1 MFGVSQESIL
11 GSLLFNIFLC
21 DLFFIMNDVD
31 FARYADGHA
40 PFFVGKHVNHAILKF
55 ENALKTFFKWF
66 NDNQMKANWDKC
78 HFICSFNVKTSIMIE
93 NEQISNSSCE
103 KLLVLFFE
111 RKLIFQSH
119 IGDIC
124 KKESHKL
131 NAICRIWPYM
141 DFN

>member
-31 FARYADGHA
+31 FPRYADDDA
-40 PFFVGKHVNHAILKF
+40 PFFVGEDLNVAILKF
-55 ENALKTFFKWF
+55 QNALKTFFKWF
-66 NDNQMKANWDKC
+66 NDNQMKANPDKC
-78 HFICSFNVKTSIMIE
+78 HFICSSNVKASIMIE
-93 NEQISNSSCE
+93 NEQIINSSCE
-103 KLLVLFFE
+103 KPLVVFFE
-111 RKLIFQSH
+111 IKLIFQSH

-131 NAICRIWPYM
+131 NAICRI
-141 DFN
+141 